1 MSTDA
6 NQNQIQTDTQ
16 VTETPSAQPAIQ
28 GSDSP
33 SQTQEPA
40 AGSAQQAQG
49 DKQTNQDFV
58 PRWRLNEEIQKRREL
73 ESRLSQPQQQ
83 PQQQKPAEP
92 GRPKQEDFQTYE
104 EYVRADARYEARQEY
119 LRARQEEQQQTQAKS
134 FEERVRKA
142 DETFSEKLY
151 DAAAKNPALMQKLQ
165 NAPTLRADLQ
175 LFGLKES
182 ETPVALAEHLAD
194 NPVLVLQLNQMPM
207 ERALREI
214 GKIEAKL
221 AGSSGQPVRKPSAGI
236 PALDAVGAGQK
247 PGQRSGDHLT
257 QDDVISRLYPTS

>member
-1 MSTDA
+1 MPIRTRSRP
-6 NQNQIQTDTQ
+6 
-16 VTETPSAQPAIQ
+16 TPRSPRRRARSRLSRAATARPRPRNRPQ
-28 GSDSP
+28 GPP
-33 SQTQEPA
+33 SRRRATSSQ
-40 AGSAQQAQG
+40 S
-49 DKQTNQDFV
+49 K
-58 PRWRLNEEIQKRREL
+58 ISSREL